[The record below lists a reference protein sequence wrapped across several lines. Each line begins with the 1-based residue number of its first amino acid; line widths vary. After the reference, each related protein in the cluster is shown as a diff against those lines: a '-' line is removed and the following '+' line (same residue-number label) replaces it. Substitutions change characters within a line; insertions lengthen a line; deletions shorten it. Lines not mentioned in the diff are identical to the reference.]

1 MSVKLLDNK
10 AFYGYRVRRT
20 VAGKLYQEYFSL
32 KTGGARLEGKQ
43 KLETEKQAL
52 ARDAVLE
59 AEQQRYLN
67 ETKEDR
73 CFKSDGT
80 VRGISY
86 LLKTEKSGNL
96 TPIFQVG
103 VASKVENKT
112 VCTSFSLNAHGS
124 DDAWHRAVDAY
135 AKHKSIRKNTKLY
148 QRLLKAMPNV
158 S

>member
-32 KTGGARLEGKQ
+32 KTGGTRLEGK
-43 KLETEKQAL
+43 KKKDLEKEAL
-52 ARDAVLE
+52 ARDVVLE
-59 AEQQRYLN
+59 AQQKRYLD

-124 DDAWHRAVDAY
+124 NDAWHRAVAAY
-135 AKHKSIRKNTKLY
+135 AKHKTIRKNTKLY

>member
-32 KTGGARLEGKQ
+32 KTGGSRLEGK
-43 KLETEKQAL
+43 KKKDIEKEAL
-52 ARDAVLE
+52 ARDVVLE
-59 AEQQRYLN
+59 AQQKRYLD

-124 DDAWHRAVDAY
+124 DDAWNRAVDAY
-135 AKHKSIRKNTKLY
+135 AKHKTIRKNTKLY